1 MRGCEIKGLCWRD
14 VDMMERTITIRNSK
28 TEAGERVLPLNADA
42 WAVILQLYERAKT
55 MGRIEG
61 SHYLFFSCEVAKVD
75 PTRPMKS
82 WRTAWRRLTRAV
94 TCPSC
99 RTLQD
104 PGQSCVN
111 AECGLD
117 IAKQKS
123 PFAGLRF
130 HDLRHAAITELA
142 EKANSDS
149 VIRSIAG
156 HVSSKMLE
164 HYSHVRILAKRTA
177 LDGLSMRPAAE
188 RGGETGSYDTNA
200 LQHRAFVPQIIDSLV
215 ELSGIEPLTS
225 SLRTRRSPS

>member
-1 MRGCEIKGLCWRD
+1 VLKKAKRWHLFADEIHPLPVRQNVGRALAHEDKLRLLRTSAARPEWQTAAWAAGLALNTTMRGCEIKGLCWRD

-42 WAVILQLYERAKT
+42 WAVILELYERAKT
-55 MGRIEG
+55 MSAVEG

-75 PTRPMKS
+75 PNRPMKS

-94 TCPSC
+94 TCPAC

-104 PGQSCVN
+104 PGQTCTN
-111 AECGLD
+111 GECGLD
-117 IAKQKS
+117 IVKQKS

-156 HVSSKMLE
+156 HVSPKC
-164 HYSHVRILAKRTA
+164 
-177 LDGLSMRPAAE
+177 
-188 RGGETGSYDTNA
+188 
-200 LQHRAFVPQIIDSLV
+200 
-215 ELSGIEPLTS
+215 
-225 SLRTRRSPS
+225 

>member
-1 MRGCEIKGLCWRD
+1 MLRTSTARPEWQTAAWAAALALNTTMRGCEIKGLCWRD
-14 VDMMERTITIRNSK
+14 VDMMERTVTIRNSK

-42 WAVILQLYERAKT
+42 WAVILELYERAKT
-55 MGRIEG
+55 MGPVEG
-61 SHYLFFSCEVAKVD
+61 SHYLFFACEVAKVN

-94 TCPSC
+94 TCPAC

-104 PGQSCVN
+104 PGQACIN
-111 AECGLD
+111 PDCEMD
-117 IAKQKS
+117 IQKQRS

-156 HVSSKMLE
+156 HVSPKMLE
-164 HYSHVRILAKRTA
+164 HYSHVRILQTDRARRIQAASKRV
-177 LDGLSMRPAAE
+177 RKE
-188 RGGETGSYDTNA
+188 R
-200 LQHRAFVPQIIDSLV
+200 L
-215 ELSGIEPLTS
+215 
-225 SLRTRRSPS
+225 